1 MRKKRQV
8 EFLKGKQ
15 VGGKTSREGSSRG
28 QIVENDVEMPYGSWE
43 LLALLFSL
51 LPLERP
57 NDKCVKKSFAIHI
70 VIHNNTRTE
79 KQILLS
85 MSTHNK

>member
-57 NDKCVKKSFAIHI
+57 KS
-70 VIHNNTRTE
+70 R
-79 KQILLS
+79 
-85 MSTHNK
+85 